1 MELQSLQSIFN
12 NRIFRIPDYQRGYS
26 WDDKQ
31 LQDLWRDIDILGKDQ
46 SHYTGVLSVVTPKNG
61 KNSTTHIHIVDG
73 QQRITTLVILIQVI
87 CNCEQLKD
95 QKWINSR
102 KKQAYVEKY
111 LHYQTG
117 VQGERTELV
126 FGYEKDNP
134 SHFYFKTEILE
145 LSDTDIV
152 AERTLYTLNLK
163 YAKKFFG
170 GKVKDMDIESLEKL
184 LGKITENLKFNY
196 YELDDELSE
205 FVAFETMNN
214 RGKPLSDLE
223 LLKNRLIYLSTLLPN
238 NDEDKKKDL
247 RVDINN
253 AWKTVYE
260 YLGKNPKK
268 VLTDDDF
275 LKDHWIM
282 CYPYSREGVKEYAKF
297 LLERHFTAERIKSED
312 VKLGDIR
319 NYVFDVQKAVKA
331 FFYLHNPDHSDFPY
345 SGEVKT
351 WMGKLNRLGFKAFRP
366 LVGSILA
373 NKVED
378 SKVLQ
383 VLKFAEQYNFVTF
396 DVHNRYTNTGDT
408 QIYNYANRVHHCP
421 SDLVP
426 ENFLTMIGISNSCRK
441 ETFCEYVDRSWQR
454 FYDWK
459 GIRYFLYE
467 YELHLQQSKTD
478 GAKVKWENVNTE
490 TIEHIYPRNP
500 AEGCWNEFLPDDA
513 TRYLHNM
520 GNLLLLS
527 RAMNSKLKN
536 REFATKKKEFKSG
549 SYSAIEVATPNEEW
563 TPERIVNR
571 TEKLFA
577 FMQNRWNIKFTN

>member
-31 LQDLWRDIDILGKDQ
+31 LQDLWQDIDILGEDQ

-61 KNSTTHIHIVDG
+61 TTHIVDG

-87 CNCEQLKD
+87 CNCEQM
-95 QKWINSR
+95 QEWING
-102 KKQAYVEKY
+102 KEKAEYVKTY
-111 LHYQTG
+111 LYRRTG
-117 VQGERTELV
+117 KQGELTEVV

-134 SHFYFKTEILE
+134 SHFYFKTKILE
-145 LSDTDIV
+145 LLDTGNDPDH
-152 AERTLYTLNLK
+152 TLYTHN
-163 YAKKFFG
+163 
-170 GKVKDMDIESLEKL
+170 LEKAKEFFKEKIMNVNAGGLEIL
-184 LGKITENLKFNY
+184 LSKITENLKFNY

-214 RGKPLSDLE
+214 RGKPLSVLE

-238 NDEDKKKDL
+238 NDEDEKKSL

-282 CYPYSREGVKEYAKF
+282 CYPYSREGAKEYAKF

-373 NKVED
+373 NKVEY

-441 ETFCEYVDRSWQR
+441 ETFCEYVDRS
-454 FYDWK
+454 
-459 GIRYFLYE
+459 
-467 YELHLQQSKTD
+467 
-478 GAKVKWENVNTE
+478 
-490 TIEHIYPRNP
+490 
-500 AEGCWNEFLPDDA
+500 
-513 TRYLHNM
+513 
-520 GNLLLLS
+520 
-527 RAMNSKLKN
+527 
-536 REFATKKKEFKSG
+536 
-549 SYSAIEVATPNEEW
+549 
-563 TPERIVNR
+563 
-571 TEKLFA
+571 
-577 FMQNRWNIKFTN
+577 